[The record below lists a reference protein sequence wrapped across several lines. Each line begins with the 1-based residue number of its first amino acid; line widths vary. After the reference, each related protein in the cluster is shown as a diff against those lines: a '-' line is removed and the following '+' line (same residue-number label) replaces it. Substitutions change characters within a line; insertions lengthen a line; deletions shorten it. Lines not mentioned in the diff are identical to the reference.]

1 MRGRWLSSMA
11 WLVLLWAGA
20 TAQLPDLKFPARFVT
35 ERKAYAPG
43 SLVKGLLLLEIREP
57 YHVNAN
63 PASEE
68 YLIPTELRFEKS
80 SAVASAKI
88 EYPAPVEKAFE
99 FSGGKPLKIYE
110 GQVRIKF
117 QFKLAP
123 SIKQGTLKLPATLR
137 YQACDDKACYPPQ
150 RVKLTL
156 TLSIAQ
162 KEGAPN
168 PEYERLLK
176 ESPNGAAGKLKEY
189 SSTTGGFAGFVE
201 EQFRQGRWLLFIGG
215 IYLGGLALNLT
226 PCVLP
231 LIPITLGYFS
241 MQARGQRSRRIGLS
255 ALYALSMAM
264 MYALLGTVAS
274 LAGKAFGFQFQNP
287 LVVGVLIALLV
298 LFALALFGVYKFQAP
313 PALMRYVGAR
323 QGWLGA
329 MMMGC
334 LAGVAAA
341 PCIGPV
347 IAALVP
353 IVAAL
358 ANPTVG
364 FLLFLALGLGLGT
377 PYFILGLFYEQLQT
391 RMPRSGEWTI
401 LVERLF
407 GVLLLAAALYFAR
420 SLITPKL
427 YAIAWLLFFV
437 LTAIYFLAF
446 ERREISQPRVVRSK
460 QALGVLFLLLA
471 LNNGYSLLRP
481 KVPIHWE
488 PYTEARLEQAIQA
501 RKPVMIDFTAAW
513 CQTCIELEEYT
524 YTNPRVV
531 RESERFVRLV
541 VDATREEDEKVQRI
555 LKKHEV
561 VGLPTVI
568 FIGSDG
574 QERRDLRLT
583 GFEPAD
589 AFLKRMRQ
597 VR

>member
-1 MRGRWLSSMA
+1 MRLRRTGFIGW
-11 WLVLLWAGA
+11 VLLWAG
-20 TAQLPDLKFPARFVT
+20 TMAQLPDLKFPAQFVM
-35 ERKAYAPG
+35 ERTAYAPG
-43 SLVKGLLLLEIREP
+43 DTVKGLLILKIPAP

-63 PASEE
+63 PASED

-80 SAVASAKI
+80 SAFSEPKV
-88 EYPAPVEKAFE
+88 EYPAAIEKAFE

-110 GQVRIKF
+110 GQVLIKF
-117 QFKLAP
+117 QLKLAP
-123 SIKQGTLKLPATLR
+123 TVKLGKLSLPALLY

-150 RVKLTL
+150 RLKLTL
-156 TLSIAQ
+156 TLSITQ
-162 KEGAPN
+162 RGGASN

-176 ESPNGAAGKLKEY
+176 ESSSDTGGKLQEY
-189 SSTTGGFAGFVE
+189 PVAAGGFAGFVE
-201 EQFRQGRWLLFIGG
+201 KQFRQGRWLLFVGAL
-215 IYLGGLALNLT
+215 YLAGLALNLT

-241 MQARGQRSRRIGLS
+241 MQARGQRGRRVGLS
-255 ALYALSMAM
+255 ALYALSMAAV
-264 MYALLGTVAS
+264 YALLGTVAS

-287 LVVGVLIALLV
+287 IVVGVLIGLLV
-298 LFALALFGVYKFQAP
+298 LFALALFGVYKFQVP

-329 MMMGC
+329 LMMGC

-347 IAALVP
+347 IAALIP

-358 ANPTVG
+358 ANPTIG

-377 PYFILGLFYEQLQT
+377 PYFILGLFYERLQN
-391 RMPRSGEWTI
+391 RLPRSGEWTI

-420 SLITPKL
+420 SLMSPKL
-427 YAIAWLLFFV
+427 YAIAWLLFFA
-437 LTAIYFLAF
+437 LTAVYFFAF
-446 ERREISQPRVVRSK
+446 ERREITQPRVVRFK
-460 QALGVLFLLLA
+460 QALGVVFLLLA

-481 KVPIHWE
+481 KVHIRWE
-488 PYTEARLEQAIQA
+488 PYTEARLEQAIRE
-501 RKPVMIDFTAAW
+501 RKPVMIDFTASW
-513 CQTCIELEEYT
+513 CQACTELEEYT
-524 YTNPRVV
+524 YTHPRVV

-541 VDATREEDEKVQRI
+541 MDATREEDPNVQRI
-555 LKKHEV
+555 LKKHGV

-589 AFLKRMRQ
+589 AFLRRMQQ

>member
-1 MRGRWLSSMA
+1 MVGF
-11 WLVLLWAGA
+11 LVWAGA
-20 TAQLPDLKFPARFVT
+20 VAQLPDLKFPARFVT
-35 ERKAYAPG
+35 ERTAYAPG
-43 SLVKGLLLLEIREP
+43 STVNGLLVLEIRAP

-68 YLIPTELRFEKS
+68 YLIPTELKFEKS
-80 SAVASAKI
+80 RAFTSEKV
-88 EYPAPVEKAFE
+88 EYPAPIEKAFE

-110 GQVRIKF
+110 GQVLLKF
-117 QFKLAP
+117 QLQLAKEV
-123 SIKQGTLKLPATLR
+123 KQGKLSLPATVR
-137 YQACDDKACYPPQ
+137 YQACDEKACYPPQ
-150 RVKLTL
+150 RLKLTL
-156 TLSIAQ
+156 SLTIA
-162 KEGAPN
+162 KSDGTPN
-168 PEYERLLK
+168 PEYEQLLK
-176 ESPNGAAGKLKEY
+176 ASPSGTGGKLKEY
-189 SSTTGGFAGFVE
+189 SNSAGGFAGFVE
-201 EQFRQGRWLLFIGG
+201 QQFRQGRWFLFVGAIYIGG
-215 IYLGGLALNLT
+215 LLLNLT

-255 ALYALSMAM
+255 ALYALSMAII
-264 MYALLGTVAS
+264 YALLGTVAS

-287 LVVGVLIALLV
+287 AVVGVLVALMV
-298 LFALALFGVYKFQAP
+298 LLALSMFGVYKFQP
-313 PALMRYVGAR
+313 PSALMRYVGAR

-329 MMMGC
+329 VMMGC

-358 ANPTVG
+358 ANPTLG

-377 PYFILGLFYEQLQT
+377 PYFILGLFYEKLQN

-407 GVLLLAAALYFAR
+407 GVLLLAAGLYFAR
-420 SLITPKL
+420 SLMSPKL
-427 YAIAWLLFFV
+427 YAIAWFLFFILV
-437 LTAIYFLAF
+437 ALYFFAF
-446 ERREISQPRVVRSK
+446 ERNEITQPRVVRFK

-481 KVPIHWE
+481 KVHVRWE
-488 PYTEARLEQAIQA
+488 PYTEARLEQAIHE
-501 RKPVMIDFTAAW
+501 RKPVIIDFTASW
-513 CQTCIELEEYT
+513 CQACIELEEYT
-524 YTNPRVV
+524 YTDPRVV

-541 VDATREEDEKVQRI
+541 VDATREDDPNIRRI
-555 LKKHEV
+555 LKKHGV

-583 GFEPAD
+583 GFEPAN
-589 AFLKRMRQ
+589 AFLKRMQ
-597 VR
+597 AVR